1 MKHTPKFQE
10 TPIKF
15 SELTRLEKL
24 ADNYIHLGEDYILTK
39 MTSSNAKFEEPVARR
54 FDGMTICACV
64 KGVLRMMIND
74 TEVTVNPD
82 SLLFIHPDA
91 VFNSIDWS
99 GDEQEAYLLFLSNR
113 FIHDINIDLN
123 AINTNLFTT
132 GRYVIPLDKEKIIH
146 LLRYFEMLHLN
157 ASQQN
162 NYNRY
167 IARALVSA
175 AGYQIMAFA
184 EEASENDELA
194 SKQSRKFAYAQKFLR
209 LVREFY
215 RSQRS
220 ISFYAEKMFI
230 SPKYLSLV
238 IKEATG
244 KSAGDWID
252 QYVIQEAKNQL
263 RFSGKNVQQIAYD
276 LNFSNQSSFGKYF
289 KNLTGMSPTAF
300 QNKDGMR

>member
-15 SELTRLEKL
+15 SQLSVLEKVS
-24 ADNYIHLGEDYILTK
+24 DSYTHLGEDYILTK
-39 MTSSNAKFEEPVARR
+39 VTSSNPKFEEPVARR
-54 FDGMTICACV
+54 FDGMTMCLCV
-64 KGVLRMMIND
+64 KGELNMMIND
-74 TEVTVNPD
+74 NEVKVAPN
-82 SLLFIHPDA
+82 SLMFIHPET
-91 VFNSIDWS
+91 VFKPIEWH
-99 GDEQEAYLLFLSNR
+99 GEELEGYLLFLSNR

-123 AINTNLFTT
+123 AINPTLFTS
-132 GRYVIPLDKEKIIH
+132 GNHVLPLNQEKVSL
-146 LLRYFEMLHLN
+146 LLRYFDLLHIN
-157 ASQQN
+157 ATEQN

-167 IARALVSA
+167 IARALMSA
-175 AGYQIMAFA
+175 AGYQLMAFA
-184 EEASENDELA
+184 EDAVFPDDSRYP
-194 SKQSRKFAYAQKFLR
+194 QSRKLTYAQKFLR
-209 LVREFY
+209 LVRDYHRAE
-215 RSQRS
+215 RS

-263 RFSGKNVQQIAYD
+263 RYSGKNVQQIAYE

-289 KNLTGMSPTAF
+289 KNLTGMSPTTF
-300 QNKDGMR
+300 QSEN